1 MSVQF
6 YVDIDKILERKKMT
20 LSELADKTGVSRQS
34 LYKIRKTKRV
44 TFATLN
50 KIANSLGETDWEGL
64 VSVEIKTSGKIIR

>member
-6 YVDIDKILERKKMT
+6 YVDIDKILERKRMT